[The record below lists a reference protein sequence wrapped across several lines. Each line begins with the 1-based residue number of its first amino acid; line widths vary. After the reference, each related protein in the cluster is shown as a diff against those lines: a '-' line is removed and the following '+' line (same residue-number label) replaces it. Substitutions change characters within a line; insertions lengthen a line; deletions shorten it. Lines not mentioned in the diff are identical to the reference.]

1 MRNLIL
7 KFFIVMTSLG
17 ISKHDIQ
24 AQQKNVP
31 AHISQFNVQWTTPSN
46 ETSGTMPLGNG
57 DIALNVWA
65 EESGNI
71 CFYISKTDAW
81 EENGR
86 LLKIGK
92 VKVNISPNPFQ
103 DKTTFIQTLN
113 LSDGSIEIKS
123 EIASSALEFKIWVD
137 ANNPVIHIDASV
149 PEKTIITASAE
160 IWRTKADTM
169 KKMEVSDLNFY
180 PETYGPTIIQPDV
193 VMNTPGK
200 ITWYHLNPEVQ
211 GFRKNLAAQGLDGFK
226 LANPLKDR
234 IFGASMSGDKFEKR
248 DNKTLYS
255 NTGSNRSIAI
265 SVLTLQPSTPEQW
278 LASISRISKKNT
290 PAEKEN
296 LFKQHK
302 GWWLNFWNRS
312 WIDVSCNDTVKTALG
327 IEMQGNVLSRGYT
340 LQRFI
345 SACAGRGNYPVKF
358 NGSLFTVD
366 YKGQEGFGDYRRW
379 GTGYWWQNTRLPY
392 LSMPAS
398 GDYEM
403 MKPLFKMYF
412 DQLPLAKFRT
422 NMAFKH
428 GGAYFAECVY
438 FWGSVF
444 TESWG
449 NKNISEM
456 PDRIQASGYHKYEWV
471 SGPELATMMYD
482 YYLYTQDTKFAREI
496 FLPYA
501 EQVILFFEQHYKADE
516 TGHLK
521 FEPSQALE
529 TWWKCT
535 NALTEVAGM
544 HYLVKKIEAM
554 PQELVPGS
562 LKSLAGKMGKVL
574 PSVPVREADNKKM
587 LAPAEIFEV
596 HNNVENPE
604 LYAIFPFRLY
614 GLGKPH
620 IDLAVNAFNYR
631 APKGYFGWRQ
641 DDLFAA
647 LLGLTSDVKAGIL
660 QRAKKW
666 DKNQRFPAF
675 WGPNYDWT
683 PDQDHGGI
691 LQKTLQVMLLQC
703 NEKEIR
709 LLPAWPKEW
718 DVNFKLMAP
727 YNTTIECSYINGKI
741 EKLVVFPASRR
752 KDVVLPG
759 L

>member
-1 MRNLIL
+1 
-7 KFFIVMTSLG
+7 
-17 ISKHDIQ
+17 
-24 AQQKNVP
+24 
-31 AHISQFNVQWTTPSN
+31 
-46 ETSGTMPLGNG
+46 
-57 DIALNVWA
+57 
-65 EESGNI
+65 
-71 CFYISKTDAW
+71 
-81 EENGR
+81 
-86 LLKIGK
+86 
-92 VKVNISPNPFQ
+92 
-103 DKTTFIQTLN
+103 
-113 LSDGSIEIKS
+113 
-123 EIASSALEFKIWVD
+123 
-137 ANNPVIHIDASV
+137 
-149 PEKTIITASAE
+149 
-160 IWRTKADTM
+160 M

-193 VMNTPGK
+193 VMDTPGK
-200 ITWYHLNPEVQ
+200 VTWYHLNPEVQ
-211 GFRKNLAAQGLDGFK
+211 GFRKNLAAQGLDGFR

-234 IFGASMSGDKFEKR
+234 IFGASMSGDKFEKK

-255 NTGSNRSIAI
+255 NTGRNRSIAI

-278 LASISRISKKNT
+278 FASISRISKKNT
-290 PAEKEN
+290 LAEKES
-296 LFKQHK
+296 LLKQHK
-302 GWWLNFWNRS
+302 DWWLNFWNRS
-312 WIDVSCNDTVKTALG
+312 WIDVSSNDTVHTAFG
-327 IEMQGNVLSRGYT
+327 IEKQGTVLSRGYT

-345 SACAGRGNYPVKF
+345 TACAGRGNYPIKF

-412 DQLPLAKFRT
+412 EQLPLAKFRT

-428 GGAYFAECVY
+428 SGAYFAECVY

-449 NKNISEM
+449 NKNIDDM
-456 PDRIQASGYHKYEWV
+456 PDRIQVSGYHKYEWV
-471 SGPELATMMYD
+471 SGPELASMMYD
-482 YYLYTQDTKFAREI
+482 YYLYTQDIKFAREI

-501 EQVILFFEQHYKADE
+501 EQVILFFEQHYKIDD

-535 NALTEVAGM
+535 NALPEVAGI
-544 HYLVKKIEAM
+544 HYLLKNIEAM
-554 PQELVPGS
+554 PQELVPES
-562 LKSLAGKMGKVL
+562 LKNLAGKMGKVL
-574 PSVPVREADNKKM
+574 PPVPVREADNKKM

-620 IDLAVNAFNYR
+620 LDLAVNAFNYR

-647 LLGLTSDVKAGIL
+647 LLGLTNDVKAGIL

-683 PDQDHGGI
+683 PDQDHGGV

-703 NEKEIR
+703 DEKEIR
-709 LLPAWPKEW
+709 LLPSWPKEW
-718 DVNFKLMAP
+718 DVNFKLIAP

-741 EKLVVFPASRR
+741 EKLIVFPASRR